1 MFHIRSTLFQR
12 TKSMLKFLM
21 FKTLFTVSMF
31 FCLNAQSI
39 ELFGYKLYE
48 DILRYENDGSIKLK
62 KGNIESIS
70 IKEDNVLIAN
80 KYLTEYTLK
89 STKTGNIYEIH
100 GSNNQLQLSPVE
112 CLDIQDRFINSFQK
126 KNTELFQT
134 EVKQFPNKLK
144 SKTTWEIYLSNR
156 SNSSELI
163 FSVTCDYSFNNRR
176 MDIILTDST
185 YLSNENSN
193 YENLLDEN
201 KENILKEEI
210 DTSGI

>member
-1 MFHIRSTLFQR
+1 M
-12 TKSMLKFLM
+12 
-21 FKTLFTVSMF
+21 
-31 FCLNAQSI
+31 NAQSI

-70 IKEDNVLIAN
+70 IKEDNVLITN
-80 KYLTEYTLK
+80 KYLNEYILR
-89 STKTGNIYEIH
+89 STKSGNIYEIH

-112 CLDIQDRFINSFQK
+112 CLSIQDSFINSFQK

-176 MDIILTDST
+176 MDIILSDGN
-185 YLSNENSN
+185 YLSDENLN

-201 KENILKEEI
+201 KENISKEEI